1 MKNLTRVL
9 ALVIVLAMMMSTVAF
24 ASFTDVAADDDYAE
38 AIETLAA
45 LGIIKGYED
54 GTFGADK
61 AITRAE
67 AVAIVNRIQN
77 LSLAASGAAGA
88 SLYTDVAADH
98 WALGDINLAT
108 QMGVISGDGNGLF
121 RPEDQVSYQEM
132 VKMLTTALGYGPA
145 VAENGGWPT
154 GYLVVAQNKGVLAD
168 TVNGGATAANRG
180 VVAQL
185 TFNALTAPI
194 MEQTGYGDDKEYHFI
209 DHNDGYT
216 YTKTL
221 LDQKLDIYK
230 VAVAA
235 VANDSLAISGT
246 VAEPGYVKVN
256 LLADA
261 YFDVNIPTDLAGN
274 FTWLKADSDLGDQLA
289 YQAIAYV
296 KKNAEK
302 KYEVLYSTV
311 DAIANKTLTVPADE
325 IVSISAG
332 VITTEDE
339 DGVKERYY
347 IDPNAD
353 NYDSLGYVNKT
364 TVIRNNAFSED
375 GDTLTVADFTYDG
388 VNVLDNDVTFL
399 YNDND
404 DDIIDYVFIKQYATD
419 VVSEVSH
426 NGKTIVGKQALLN
439 LDTTANKKLVYTLT
453 LDGEEVTPADLQ
465 EGDVFSY
472 IESNSRNAYEIIATR
487 SSVEGT
493 IDAYSP
499 SKLEW
504 TINGEVYE
512 ESQSAVANGMNTK
525 LQTTPGVAGVF
536 YLDGFGKIAYFEKA
550 ATNGAV
556 AAANFGL
563 VKNFGLTS
571 NSALGKKAGVELLK
585 ADGTTEQIVL
595 ANKVT
600 IVTTALDL
608 NGDVAD
614 SSVVYDS
621 IGTGAGFSGGADAN
635 INDTIEAALAQ
646 GALVDYSVNTA
657 GLLSQVTV
665 SAASVYSKRDD
676 VYFTQYEA
684 NDIAAAMNAGLDTI
698 LGTADDVINTSNA
711 NYKTYSENQEKL
723 GGLTVTENTLVFY
736 VGEAN
741 QDDWTVTGKSFF
753 EDATGYVAIPY
764 CVNTDK
770 EIGALV
776 IESKHQTGIVK
787 DAAAV
792 FAAASTV
799 KNDEGVTVTQYA
811 FYQNGELKTMNLDSY
826 QGALPAGLKIG
837 VPFWFNVNANGEIV
851 AGTITALTSGN
862 FAGYAEPALVP
873 GTAAYYAFGQVI
885 ERSGNA
891 LKLGGF
897 IQQVDG
903 DYLWE
908 SHNIP
913 ETANVYVV
921 DFSGRTPSIAAGAMT
936 DIVKNRYFTTN
947 YMAAGT
953 DTLFGTGDDVAT
965 KVVRLVDG
973 DVADNFTVLIKFND
987 EMDITD
993 VIAYKNNSTD
1003 ATETLADVN
1012 STVIEKANIV
1022 NNYFGAISF

>member
-77 LSLAASGAAGA
+77 LGLAASGAAGA

-108 QMGVISGDGNGLF
+108 QMGVISGDGNGIF

-132 VKMLTTALGYGPA
+132 VKMLTSALGYGPA

-154 GYLVVAQNKGVLAD
+154 GYLVVAQNKGILAD

-209 DHNDGYT
+209 DANDGYA

-230 VAVAA
+230 VAVEA
-235 VANDSLAISGT
+235 VANDSLALTGS
-246 VAEPGYVKVN
+246 VANPGEVRVN

-261 YFDVNIPTDLAGN
+261 YFDVNVPTDLAGN
-274 FTWLKADSDLGDQLA
+274 FTWKKADSDLGDQLA

-311 DAIANKTLTVPADE
+311 DPIANSTITVPAAD
-325 IVSISAG
+325 ITAVSATVIS
-332 VITTEDE
+332 TEDDE
-339 DGVKERYY
+339 NVKERYY
-347 IDPNAD
+347 IDAATEV
-353 NYDSLGYVNKT
+353 L
-364 TVIRNNAFSED
+364 INNVAKGSAVA
-375 GDTLTVADFTYDG
+375 LTDFTYDG
-388 VNVLDNDVTFL
+388 TNVLDNEVTFL
-399 YNDND
+399 YNDNND
-404 DDIIDYVFIKQYATD
+404 DVIDYIFIKKFATD
-419 VVSEVSH
+419 VVAEASH
-426 NGKTIVGKQALLN
+426 NGKTIVGKQALIN
-439 LDTTANKKLVYTLT
+439 LDTDANKKLVYTLT
-453 LDGEEVTPADLQ
+453 LDGEAATPADLQ

-472 IESNSRNAYEIIATR
+472 IVSNMRNSYEIVATR

-493 IDAYSP
+493 IDAYSAT
-499 SKLEW
+499 KAEW
-504 TINGEVYE
+504 TIGGEVYE
-512 ESQSAVANGMNTK
+512 ESQSAKANGMNTK
-525 LQTTPGVAGVF
+525 LQTTPGVSGIF
-536 YLDGFGKIAYFEKA
+536 YLDPFGKIAYFEKA
-550 ATNGAV
+550 ATNGTV

-585 ADGTTEQIVL
+585 ADGTTEQITL

-600 IVTTALDL
+600 VVTTALDA
-608 NGDVAD
+608 NGEVAD

-621 IGTGAGFSGGADAN
+621 IGTGVGFSAGDAA
-635 INDTIEAALAQ
+635 INDVLEAALAQ
-646 GALVDYSVNTA
+646 GALVDYAVNTA

-665 SAASVYSKRDD
+665 SAASVYGKRDD
-676 VYFTQYEA
+676 VYFTKYEA
-684 NDIAAAMNAGLDTI
+684 AASA
-698 LGTADDVINTSNA
+698 
-711 NYKTYSENQEKL
+711 KTYSENQEKL
-723 GGLTVTENTLVFY
+723 AGLTVTDNTVVFY
-736 VGEAN
+736 IGESN
-741 QDDWTVTGKSFF
+741 QDDWTVTDKSFF
-753 EDATGYVAIPY
+753 EDATAYTSLVY

-770 EIGALV
+770 QIGAV
-776 IESKHQTGIVK
+776 VVTSQHMTGIVK

-799 KNDEGVTVTQYA
+799 KNEEGVTVTQYA
-811 FYQNGELKTMNLDSY
+811 YYQNGELKTMNLDAY
-826 QGALPAGLKIG
+826 QGSLPAGLKIG
-837 VPFWFNVNANGEIV
+837 VPFWFQVTAKGEI
-851 AGTITALTSGN
+851 ASASITALTASN
-862 FAGYAEPALVP
+862 FASYAEPTLVP
-873 GTAAYYAFGQVI
+873 GTAAYYAYGQVI
-885 ERSGNA
+885 ERSGNS

-897 IQQVDG
+897 IQDADG
-903 DYLWE
+903 EYAWE

-921 DFSGRTPSIAAGAMT
+921 DFTGRTPAIAAGAMT
-936 DIVKNRYFTTN
+936 DIVRNRYFTTN
-947 YMAAGT
+947 YMAAGL
-953 DTLFGTGDDVAT
+953 DTLFNTADDVAT
-965 KVVRLVDG
+965 KAVRLVDTE
-973 DVADNFTVLIKFND
+973 VADNYTVLIKFNED
-987 EMDITD
+987 MDITD
-993 VIAYKNNSTD
+993 VIALKNLCVD
-1003 ATETLADVN
+1003 GTETLADQN
-1012 STVIEKANIV
+1012 ATVINKATIT
-1022 NNYFGAISF
+1022 NNYFGAIAF

>member
-9 ALVIVLAMMMSTVAF
+9 ALVLVLAMMMSTVAF

-132 VKMLTTALGYGPA
+132 VKMLTSALNYGPA
-145 VAENGGWPT
+145 VAEHGGWPT
-154 GYLVVAQNKGVLAD
+154 GYLVVAQNKGILAD

-185 TFNALTAPI
+185 TFNALTAPL

-209 DHNDGYT
+209 DANDGYAH
-216 YTKTL
+216 TKTL

-230 VAVAA
+230 VAVEAE
-235 VANDSLAISGT
+235 ANDSVALTGT
-246 VAEPGYVKVN
+246 VANPGEVIVS
-256 LLADA
+256 LLADM
-261 YFDVNIPTDLAGN
+261 YFDVNVPTDLAGN
-274 FTWLKADSDLGDQLA
+274 FTWKKANSDLGDQLA

-302 KYEVLYSTV
+302 KYEVLYSAV
-311 DAIANKTLTVPADE
+311 DKIANSTVTVPAAD
-325 IVSISAG
+325 ITGVTSTVIS
-332 VITTEDE
+332 TEDE
-339 DGVKERYY
+339 ENVKEKYY
-347 IDPNAD
+347 IDGSTVVLVNNVALGS
-353 NYDSLGYVNKT
+353 SL
-364 TVIRNNAFSED
+364 ALS
-375 GDTLTVADFTYDG
+375 DFTYDG

-399 YNDND
+399 YNDNND
-404 DDIIDYVFIKQYATD
+404 DAIDYIFIKKFATD
-419 VVSEVSH
+419 VVAEASH
-426 NGKTIVGKQALLN
+426 NGKTIVGKQALIN
-439 LDTTANKKLVYTLT
+439 LDTDANKKLVYTLT
-453 LDGEEVTPADLQ
+453 LDGEEATPADLQ

-472 IESNSRNAYEIIATR
+472 IVSNMRNSYEIIATR
-487 SSVEGT
+487 NSVEGT
-493 IDAYSP
+493 IDAYSAT
-499 SKLEW
+499 KAEW
-504 TINGEVYE
+504 TIGGEVYE
-512 ESQSAVANGMNTK
+512 ESQSAKANGMNTK
-525 LQTTPGVAGVF
+525 LQTTPGVSGTF
-536 YLDGFGKIAYFEKA
+536 YLDPFGKIAYFEKA

-600 IVTTALDL
+600 VVTTALDI

-614 SSVVYDS
+614 SSAVVDT
-621 IGTGAGFSGGADAN
+621 IGTGAGFSAGDAA
-635 INDTIEAALAQ
+635 INDTLEAALAN
-646 GALVDYSVNTA
+646 GALVDYAVNTA

-665 SAASVYSKRDD
+665 SAASVYGKRDD

-684 NDIAAAMNAGLDTI
+684 NDAAPAMSGSA
-698 LGTADDVINTSNA
+698 VNTLNA
-711 NYKTYSENQEKL
+711 NYKTYSENTEKL
-723 GGLTVTENTLVFY
+723 AGLTVTENTVVFY
-736 VGEAN
+736 VGESN
-741 QDDWTVTGKSFF
+741 KDDWTVTDKAFF

-799 KNDEGVTVTQYA
+799 KNEEGVTVTQYA
-811 FYQNGELKTMNLDSY
+811 YYQNGELKTMNLDAY
-826 QGALPAGLKIG
+826 QGSLPAGLKIG
-837 VPFWFNVNANGEIV
+837 VPFWFNVTANGEIASASIV
-851 AGTITALTSGN
+851 VLNSSN
-862 FAGYAEPALVP
+862 FAGYTEPTLVP
-873 GTAAYYAFGQVI
+873 GTAAYYAYGQVI
-885 ERSGNA
+885 ERSGNS

-908 SHNIP
+908 THNIP

-921 DFSGRTPSIAAGAMT
+921 DFSGRTPAITAGAMT
-936 DIVKNRYFTTN
+936 DIVRNRYFTTN
-947 YMAAGT
+947 YV
-953 DTLFGTGDDVAT
+953 DVNPLVGAT
-965 KVVRLVDG
+965 KAVRLVDTE
-973 DVADNFTVLIKFND
+973 VADNYTVLIKFNED
-987 EMDITD
+987 MDITD
-993 VIAYKNNSTD
+993 VIALKNLSADTS
-1003 ATETLADVN
+1003 ETLNDAAG
-1012 STVIEKANIV
+1012 TVINKAV
-1022 NNYFGAISF
+1022 LTNNYFGAISF

>member
-108 QMGVISGDGNGLF
+108 QMGVISGDGNGTF

-185 TFNALTAPI
+185 TFNALTAPL

-209 DHNDGYT
+209 DANDGYA

-230 VAVAA
+230 VAVEAT
-235 VANDSLAISGT
+235 ANDSLALVGT
-246 VAEPGYVKVN
+246 VANPGEVKVN
-256 LLADA
+256 ILADA
-261 YFDVNIPTDLAGN
+261 YFDVNAPTDLQATT
-274 FTWLKADSDLGDQLA
+274 TWLKADSSLGDQLA

-302 KYEVLYSTV
+302 KYEVLYSSV
-311 DAIANKTLTVPADE
+311 DAIANKTVTVPAAD
-325 IVSISAG
+325 VTAISSG
-332 VITTEDE
+332 VISTEDE
-339 DGVKERYY
+339 DGVKEKFYAY
-347 IDPNAD
+347 EATVDDAIVI
-353 NYDSLGYVNKT
+353 VNNVAT
-364 TVIRNNAFSED
+364 GLMGS
-375 GDTLTVADFTYDG
+375 TLALSDLTYDG
-388 VNVLDNDVTFL
+388 VNVLDNEITFL
-399 YNDND
+399 YNDNND
-404 DDIIDYVFIKQYATD
+404 DVIDYIFIKKYATD
-419 VVSEVSH
+419 VVAEASH
-426 NGKTIVGKQALLN
+426 NGKTIVGKQALIN
-439 LDTTANKKLVYTLT
+439 LDTEANKKLVYTLT
-453 LDGEEVTPADLQ
+453 LDGEAATPADLQ

-472 IESNSRNAYEIIATR
+472 IVSNSRNSYEIMATR
-487 SSVEGT
+487 NSVEGT
-493 IDAYSP
+493 IDAYSAT
-499 SKLEW
+499 KAEW
-504 TINGEVYE
+504 TIGGEIYE
-512 ESQSAVANGMNTK
+512 ESKSAVANGMNTK
-525 LQTTPGVAGVF
+525 LQTTPGISGVF
-536 YLDGFGKIAYFEKA
+536 YLDPFGKIAYFEKA
-550 ATNGAV
+550 AANGAV

-563 VKNFGLTS
+563 VKNFGLTV
-571 NSALGKKAGVELLK
+571 NSALGQKAGVELLK
-585 ADGTTEQIVL
+585 ADGTTEQITL

-608 NGDVAD
+608 SGEVSD
-614 SSVVYDS
+614 SSAVVDTIVTAAINPTLS
-621 IGTGAGFSGGADAN
+621 AIFTTGAV
-635 INDTIEAALAQ
+635 
-646 GALVDYSVNTA
+646 VDYAVNTS

-665 SAASVYSKRDD
+665 AAASVYGKRDD

-684 NDIAAAMNAGLDTI
+684 NDVAAAMVGSA
-698 LGTADDVINTSNA
+698 VNTSNL

-723 GGLTVTENTLVFY
+723 GGLTVTDNTLVFY
-736 VGEAN
+736 IGETN
-741 QDDWTVTGKSFF
+741 QDDWAVADKAFF

-799 KNDEGVTVTQYA
+799 KNEEGVTVTQYA
-811 FYQNGELKTMNLDSY
+811 YYQNGELKTMNLDSY
-826 QGALPAGLKIG
+826 QGSLPAGLKIG
-837 VPFWFNVNANGEIV
+837 VPFWFNVTAKGEI
-851 AGTITALTSGN
+851 AAASITVLTASN
-862 FAGYAEPALVP
+862 FASYAEPTLVP
-873 GTAAYYAFGQVI
+873 GTPAYYAFGQVI
-885 ERSGNA
+885 ERSGNT

-921 DFSGRTPSIAAGAMT
+921 DFSGRTPSITAGAMT
-936 DIVKNRYFTTN
+936 DIVRNRYFTTN
-947 YMAAGT
+947 YTAAGA
-953 DTLFGTGDDVAT
+953 DTIFGTGDDVAT
-965 KVVRLVDG
+965 KVVRLVDSE
-973 DVADNFTVLIKFND
+973 VADNYTVLVKFND

-1003 ATETLADVN
+1003 ATETLADQAA
-1012 STVIEKANIV
+1012 TVINKANIV
-1022 NNYFGAISF
+1022 NNYFGAIAF